1 MSSRTFITR
10 VDKPLPGFKSSKD
23 KLILLLEANEVGDM
37 KLKPVLISHFP
48 NPRDLKNCT
57 NSTLPVLSNWNN
69 KPWRTAYLDGLLL
82 QKKKNTPFKIWL
94 LIDKASGHPRSLME
108 MCKVNVVLSLMQW
121 TWTWANS
128 GRWLGRGRHGMQQSM
143 GSQRVRHNWVT
154 EQQHNFH
161 TAARGSKGHF
171 NFEILLFNKKYIL

>member
-82 QKKKNTPFKIWL
+82 QKKKNTPFKI
-94 LIDKASGHPRSLME
+94 
-108 MCKVNVVLSLMQW
+108 
-121 TWTWANS
+121 
-128 GRWLGRGRHGMQQSM
+128 
-143 GSQRVRHNWVT
+143 
-154 EQQHNFH
+154 
-161 TAARGSKGHF
+161 
-171 NFEILLFNKKYIL
+171 